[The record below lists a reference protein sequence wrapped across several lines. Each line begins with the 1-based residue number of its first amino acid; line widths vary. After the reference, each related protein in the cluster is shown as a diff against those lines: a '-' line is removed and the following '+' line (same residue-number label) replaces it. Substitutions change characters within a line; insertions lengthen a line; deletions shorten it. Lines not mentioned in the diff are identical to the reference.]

1 MILQGVNLSNL
12 ERLNAQRVFQ
22 NSDSEDSESDEEG
35 ATPGGK
41 PKGKPSQFSTPK
53 GNNSSMTPNG
63 QNFNINV
70 ERKSELKI
78 SFRN

>member
-1 MILQGVNLSNL
+1 MY
-12 ERLNAQRVFQ
+12 Q

-41 PKGKPSQFSTPK
+41 PNSKPGQFQTPK
-53 GNNSSMTPNG
+53 GNNSSMTPG
-63 QNFNINV
+63 QNFNIQTD
-70 ERKSELKI
+70 RKSELKI